1 MMATNSL
8 AAPERAGQ
16 SLGRFLQDRRAKLD
30 PASFG
35 FSATRRRTPGLRREE
50 VAQRANISSAWYVC
64 LEQGRGGAPSA
75 DVLDNLAKAL
85 LLTDAE
91 REHLFLIGLG
101 RAPEASYRHPD
112 DIEPRLQRLLDQLGP
127 APAFIKT
134 ATWNVVAWNRAATVL
149 WPNFGQLPIH
159 ERNTLRLVF
168 LDPRAR
174 ALYFDWDAVARMA
187 VSAFRADVA
196 RAGAMA
202 EVAALVEELSRSSAT
217 FKAMWQDNDV
227 SASVH
232 AMKDLRHPT
241 LGTISFE
248 CSTFGVDGRQD
259 LTMVVFLPAT
269 PDVAEGIANLLRT
282 PQQAG

>member
-1 MMATNSL
+1 MIATNSL
-8 AAPERAGQ
+8 ATPESAGQ
-16 SLGRFLQDRRAKLD
+16 TLGRFLQDRRAKLD

-35 FSATRRRTPGLRREE
+35 FSSTRRRTPGLRREE

-75 DVLDNLAKAL
+75 DVLDNLVKAL

-101 RAPEASYRHPD
+101 RAPESRYRHPD
-112 DIEPRLQRLLDQLGP
+112 DIEPRLQRILDRLIP

-134 ATWNVVAWNRAATVL
+134 ATWDVVAWNRAATVF
-149 WPNFGQLPIH
+149 WPNLGQLAGN
-159 ERNTLRLVF
+159 ERNTLRMVF
-168 LDPRAR
+168 LDPHAQ
-174 ALYFDWDAVARMA
+174 ALYHDWEAVARMA
-187 VSAFRADVA
+187 VAAFRADVA

-202 EVAALVEELSRSSAT
+202 EVASLIEELSRSSPT

-227 SASVH
+227 SDSGH
-232 AMKDLRHPT
+232 AVKDLWHPV

-259 LTMVVFLPAT
+259 FTMLVFLPASK
-269 PDVAEGIANLLRT
+269 DVAERITHLLATAER
-282 PQQAG
+282 AG